1 MYAFHRKQ
9 ADPLYSDY
17 VIYSPGVPV
26 FRDDSGGLNYTAESK
41 TPPQKESGRR
51 RGRYRPPNGSAM
63 RISKLQP
70 SYVSNME
77 VNSSNGIS
85 SPSMTTHS

>member
-51 RGRYRPPNGSAM
+51 RGR
-63 RISKLQP
+63 
-70 SYVSNME
+70 
-77 VNSSNGIS
+77 
-85 SPSMTTHS
+85 